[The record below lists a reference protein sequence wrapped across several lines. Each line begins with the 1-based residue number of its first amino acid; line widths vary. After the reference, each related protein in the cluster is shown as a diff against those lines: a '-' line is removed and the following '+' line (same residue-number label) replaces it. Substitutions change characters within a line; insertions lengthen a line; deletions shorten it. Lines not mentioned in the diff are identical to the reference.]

1 MAVESST
8 QLSLV
13 PCRKRSRIEK
23 DLDDLNL
30 ININELPEALLLEI
44 LYRLPCQWALQ
55 CKSVSKRWYSLISD
69 PYFIRSFIH
78 HRHCHKFGE
87 FSEPFTLL
95 LMRKDNIIHLPSDN
109 SELSLDCGRDG
120 FDFLNFLPCIK
131 RARRNYRIEAA
142 FNDLLLVC
150 SEVSRD
156 GFCEYYICNPFTKE
170 WLMLPRPP
178 YMSMGRTA
186 AMVSFICEKYYSYDK
201 DLQECITNVKYRY
214 KVVCCITSELKMEIF
229 SSETGEWSSLV
240 VSSPREF
247 GPIPHGVA
255 CNGMLHWVNDNKGL
269 VVFDPFIENAELRY
283 IDLPFE
289 FTKHSFSIGEFQG
302 RLRIFQ
308 FLREALFFSVWEL
321 EDYGNKGKWCM
332 KHKVYLNQM
341 ISEHVMLVEIA
352 EKSSRQIEFL
362 AFHPKEGELVFLQF
376 RNYVVLCNMRT
387 MELKEA
393 GQLHR
398 SEILEQFLRARS
410 GRFFLLHEPPVQSVF
425 LLGQPSWPTPI
436 APLRLK
442 FECPLDC

>member
-95 LMRKDNIIHLPSDN
+95 LMHKDNIIHLPSDN

-131 RARRNYRIEAA
+131 RARKSIEAA

-150 SEVSRD
+150 SEVPPTRNIS

-170 WLMLPRPP
+170 WLMLPSPP

-186 AMVSFICEKYYSYDK
+186 VMVGFICEKYYCYDK
-201 DLQECITNVKYRY
+201 DLQECITNVNYRY
-214 KVVCCITSELKMEIF
+214 KVVCWIRSPSEPITSELKMEIF

-240 VSSPREF
+240 VSSRWGFEPL
-247 GPIPHGVA
+247 PHGVA
-255 CNGMLHWVNDNKGL
+255 CNGMLHWVNADTRHNKGL
-269 VVFDPFIENAELRY
+269 VVFDPFNENSELRY

-308 FLREALFFSVWEL
+308 FLFTLSREALFFSVWEL
-321 EDYGNKGKWCM
+321 EDYGNNGTWCM

-341 ISEHVMLVEIA
+341 I
-352 EKSSRQIEFL
+352 
-362 AFHPKEGELVFLQF
+362 
-376 RNYVVLCNMRT
+376 
-387 MELKEA
+387 
-393 GQLHR
+393 
-398 SEILEQFLRARS
+398 
-410 GRFFLLHEPPVQSVF
+410 
-425 LLGQPSWPTPI
+425 
-436 APLRLK
+436 
-442 FECPLDC
+442 